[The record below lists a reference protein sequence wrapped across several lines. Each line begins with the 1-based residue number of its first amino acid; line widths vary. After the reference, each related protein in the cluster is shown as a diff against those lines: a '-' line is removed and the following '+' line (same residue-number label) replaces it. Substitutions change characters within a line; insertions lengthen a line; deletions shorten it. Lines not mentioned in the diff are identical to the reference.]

1 MSSRDWNYIVDL
13 VMWPKFDGF
22 DQQYS
27 SILFEEYCWLKF
39 NNLALDMAKV
49 KLEYLNDT
57 NMLWMAVSEIRGGIC
72 NPVFR
77 QD

>member
-1 MSSRDWNYIVDL
+1 
-13 VMWPKFDGF
+13 
-22 DQQYS
+22 
-27 SILFEEYCWLKF
+27 
-39 NNLALDMAKV
+39 MAKV

-77 QD
+77 QDQVNNKLMKSYNINK